1 LALSNP
7 RVSRDDARTV
17 RILFAPYGTRGDVQP
32 LIPLAMA
39 LLTRGHEIRF
49 VVPANSVAWV
59 SALGFPCQSNGV
71 DVEVEVQAIA
81 SDVSAMRRHVR
92 HMGDEI
98 IPRLFDSVS
107 RAAVDADL
115 LVSSGV
121 PLVAPSV
128 AESRGIPNVY
138 ALFCPA
144 ALPNRESPPPIVERQ
159 TLPGWVNRLLWRVA
173 PRLGDLVLRTPI
185 NRGRARLGLP
195 PTRSPMAG
203 LMGASMLVAAD
214 PELAPLAAGAPA
226 TVLRTDPW
234 VFRDPSVLEPR
245 VERFLRA
252 GPPPIYVGFGSMVA
266 STSLGLAQLAVQAAR
281 SVGCR
286 LIVAG
291 GWASLDAGLGG
302 LDGVLAISES
312 PHDRLFPRVS
322 AAVHHGGAG
331 TTTAAARAGIPQVV
345 VPHILDQYYWARRV
359 EILALGPP
367 ALPLGRFTVDALV
380 TRMAAVHNERLFRDR
395 ARDLGSRAAHRDG
408 VPAAVRYLEDLLNPA
423 ASAGISSV
431 PKLTGFQR

>member
-1 LALSNP
+1 MQLTLSNP
-7 RVSRDDARTV
+7 RISRDDAKAV

-39 LLTRGHEIRF
+39 LLARDHEIRF

-59 SALGFPCQSNGV
+59 SGLGFPCQSNGV
-71 DVEVEVQAIA
+71 DVEAEVQAIE

-107 RAAVDADL
+107 RAAADADL

-128 AESRGIPNVY
+128 AEYRGIPNVY

-144 ALPNRESPPPIVERQ
+144 ALPNRESPPPVFERQ
-159 TLPGWVNRLLWRVA
+159 TLPRWVNALLWRVA
-173 PRLGDLVLRTPI
+173 PWLGDLVLRTPI
-185 NRGRARLGLP
+185 NKGRARLGLS

-203 LMGASMLVAAD
+203 LMGATMLVAAD

-226 TVLRTDPW
+226 TVLQTGPW
-234 VFRDPSVLEPR
+234 VFRDPSVLDPR
-245 VERFLRA
+245 VETFLRA
-252 GPPPIYVGFGSMVA
+252 GPRPIYVGFGSMVA
-266 STSLGLAQLAVQAAR
+266 SKSLGLAQLVVQAAR
-281 SVGCR
+281 TVGCR

-291 GWASLDAGLGG
+291 GWASLDAGLAG
-302 LDGVLAISES
+302 LEGVLAISEA
-312 PHDRLFPRVS
+312 PHDRLFPRVA

-345 VPHILDQYYWARRV
+345 VPHVLDQFYWARRV
-359 EILALGPP
+359 ELLALGPQSVP
-367 ALPLGRFTVDALV
+367 VGRVTADALA
-380 TRMAAVHNERLFRDR
+380 TRMAAVLNEPRFRDR
-395 ARDLGSRAAHRDG
+395 ARDLGLRAAGRDG
-408 VPAAVRYLEDLLNPA
+408 VPAAIRHLERFLNP
-423 ASAGISSV
+423 
-431 PKLTGFQR
+431 